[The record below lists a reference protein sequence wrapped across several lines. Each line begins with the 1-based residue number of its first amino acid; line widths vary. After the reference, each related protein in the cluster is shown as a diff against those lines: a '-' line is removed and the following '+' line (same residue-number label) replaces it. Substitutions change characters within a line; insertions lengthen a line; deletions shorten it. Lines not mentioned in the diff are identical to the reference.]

1 MGDNNNE
8 EVLVPTTKKA
18 GAKPKAAAAG
28 SATKKSRNPFTLAER
43 KEAAEQVLAVKLAG
57 KKILGKHVTELSRA
71 IGTSRNEATLRKII
85 NSMEKR
91 NATKAEKEAA
101 KPVKAV
107 KAVKAVSA
115 SKKAASVAAAPRVSA
130 AASLLAP
137 ASIVP
142 SKKALTALTA
152 AIGTANEEKVLN
164 SIVAQAAAAPN
175 KKGTKKANREAAK
188 VEFERF
194 KREAHADL
202 MAASGEEPAVSNVE
216 RLAAIR
222 MSGSTLSVANYMTV
236 KKAAATRRG
245 RKGAKAS
252 LAAAE
257 FHPVVSDPCDQ
268 CRMKLMLM
276 DDAERSAEI
285 RRLQAGLGSMPNAT
299 GLRYA
304 PTSTRNS
311 SSRRRSMYKKAAKTA
326 AAIAKAK
333 RRAGVTMR
341 NSPSST
347 QRVGYRSKSRK
358 NSMSNLKG
366 RLTVPLEAFGRY

>member
-1 MGDNNNE
+1 MSDNNNNNNE
-8 EVLVPTTKKA
+8 EVLVPTTKAKKA
-18 GAKPKAAAAG
+18 AKPKAAPAAG
-28 SATKKSRNPFTLAER
+28 SATKKSRNPYTLAER
-43 KEAAEQVLAVKLAG
+43 KEAAEQVLGQKLPG
-57 KKILGKHVTELSRA
+57 KKVLGKHITELSRA
-71 IGTSRNEATLRKII
+71 IGTSHNKETLKRII
-85 NSMEKR
+85 NSVEK
-91 NATKAEKEAA
+91 KEASKKPA
-101 KPVKAV
+101 KPA
-107 KAVKAVSA
+107 SA
-115 SKKAASVAAAPRVSA
+115 SKKAAPAAKATKAVAAPRVSA
-130 AASLLAP
+130 AASMLAP

-142 SKKALTALTA
+142 SKKELATLTA
-152 AIGTANEEKVLN
+152 AIGTANEAKVLN
-164 SIVAQAAAAPN
+164 AIVAAAPN
-175 KKGTKKANREAAK
+175 NKGTKKAKREADKA
-188 VEFERF
+188 EFERF
-194 KREAHADL
+194 KREAREDL
-202 MAASGEEPAVSNVE
+202 LAAANGAEPAVSNVE

-236 KKAAATRRG
+236 KKAATARKG

-252 LAAAE
+252 LATAN
-257 FHPVVSDPCDQ
+257 FHPIVSDPCDQ

-276 DDAERSAEI
+276 DNAERSAEI
-285 RRLQAGLGSMPNAT
+285 RRLQAGLGAMPNAT

-311 SSRRRSMYKKAAKTA
+311 SSRRRSMYKKAARTA

-366 RLTVPLEAFGRY
+366 KLTLPLEAFGRY

>member
-1 MGDNNNE
+1 MGDNNENNA
-8 EVLVPTTKKA
+8 VLVPTTKKA

-28 SATKKSRNPFTLAER
+28 SATKKSRNPYTLAER
-43 KEAAEQVLAVKLAG
+43 KEAAEQVLSVKLAG

-91 NATKAEKEAA
+91 AATKTEKEAA
-101 KPVKAV
+101 KPEKAV

-115 SKKAASVAAAPRVSA
+115 SKKVGAAAAAPRVSA
-130 AASLLAP
+130 AASMLAP

-222 MSGSTLSVANYMTV
+222 MSGSTLSVANYMV
-236 KKAAATRRG
+236 IKKHAATRKG

-252 LAAAE
+252 LATAE
-257 FHPVVSDPCDQ
+257 FHPVVEDPCDQ

-285 RRLQAGLGSMPNAT
+285 RRLQAGLVTMPNAT
-299 GLRYA
+299 GVRYA
-304 PTSTRNS
+304 PANRAPSRNS
-311 SSRRRSMYKKAAKTA
+311 MSRRRSMYSKAARTA
-326 AAIAKAK
+326 AAIAKARK
-333 RRAGVTMR
+333 TARKGV
-341 NSPSST
+341 S
-347 QRVGYRSKSRK
+347 SKSRYRNTSK
-358 NSMSNLKG
+358 
-366 RLTVPLEAFGRY
+366 AFRFQTTGKSY

>member
-1 MGDNNNE
+1 M
-8 EVLVPTTKKA
+8 PTTKAKKSA
-18 GAKPKAAAAG
+18 AKPKAAAAG

-43 KEAAEQVLAVKLAG
+43 KEAAEEVLSKRLGEG
-57 KKILGKHVTELSRA
+57 KKVLGKHITELSRA
-71 IGTSRNEATLRKII
+71 IGTSHNKETLKRIMNSVERK
-85 NSMEKR
+85 
-91 NATKAEKEAA
+91 EKEKANKAA
-101 KPVKAV
+101 ASKKPA
-107 KAVKAVSA
+107 SA
-115 SKKAASVAAAPRVSA
+115 SKKAAPAAAAPAPKRVSA

-142 SKKALTALTA
+142 SKKELAALTA
-152 AIGTANEEKVLN
+152 AIGTAKEEKVLN
-164 SIVAQAAAAPN
+164 SIVAAAAAAPN
-175 KKGTKKANREAAK
+175 KKGTKKANREVQKA
-188 VEFERF
+188 EFERF
-194 KREAHADL
+194 KRQAHADL
-202 MAASGEEPAVSNVE
+202 MAAANGAEPAVSNVE

-236 KKAAATRRG
+236 KRGATARKG
-245 RKGAKAS
+245 RKGAKPTLLFPNFPKNAN
-252 LAAAE
+252 L
-257 FHPVVSDPCDQ
+257 HPVVSDPCDQ

-276 DDAERSAEI
+276 NDAERSAEI
-285 RRLQAGLGSMPNAT
+285 RRLQAGLGAMPNAT

-311 SSRRRSMYKKAAKTA
+311 SSRRRSMYKKAARTA

-366 RLTVPLEAFGRY
+366 KLTLPLEAFGRY

>member
-28 SATKKSRNPFTLAER
+28 SATKKSRNPYTAAER

-107 KAVKAVSA
+107 KAASA
-115 SKKAASVAAAPRVSA
+115 SKKAAPAAAPRVSA

-137 ASIVP
+137 ASIIP
-142 SKKALTALTA
+142 SKKDLTALTA
-152 AIGTANEEKVLN
+152 AIGTAKEEEVLN
-164 SIVAQAAAAPN
+164 AIVTAAAPN

-188 VEFERF
+188 AEFERF

-202 MAASGEEPAVSNVE
+202 MAASGQEPAVSNVE

-222 MSGSTLSVANYMTV
+222 MSGSTLSVADYMIV
-236 KKAAATRRG
+236 KKHAATRKG

-257 FHPVVSDPCDQ
+257 FHPVAMDACDQ

-276 DDAERSAEI
+276 NDPAERRAAIRKLREGMAKNDMLEGRKFVYNNGAVLRRESNRENRSASRKE
-285 RRLQAGLGSMPNAT
+285 RLRAI
-299 GLRYA
+299 
-304 PTSTRNS
+304 
-311 SSRRRSMYKKAAKTA
+311 KAAAGRVSQSPLRPYRGTR
-326 AAIAKAK
+326 KAF
-333 RRAGVTMR
+333 RFQTEGT
-341 NSPSST
+341 
-347 QRVGYRSKSRK
+347 GY
-358 NSMSNLKG
+358 
-366 RLTVPLEAFGRY
+366 